1 MNRPVRP
8 SAQKSE
14 AARIAAQLE
23 GVGLDRLV
31 LKIPPPT
38 KREIKARAA
47 KLGISVA
54 AYFVSLARRDGVE
67 VPEMHQDTEA
77 T

>member
-8 SAQKSE
+8 VARVAE
-14 AARIAAQLE
+14 AAKVAAQLE
-23 GVGLDRLV
+23 GGGLDRLV
-31 LKIPPPT
+31 LKLPPPT

-54 AYFVSLARRDGVE
+54 AYFVRLARRDGVE
-67 VPEMHQDTEA
+67 VPEMHQGDEGD
-77 T
+77 